1 MMQEV
6 IQYFQANPIIYKAL
20 LSFVIVLIYYK
31 VIRITN
37 KVLHKTIKDHSLYY
51 ITRKR
56 LYYLH
61 SVILLVIFVMLWS
74 ESRLDLTIYVGFIS
88 AGIAIALRE
97 IFTNIAALLI
107 IVIQKPFEVGDR
119 VVVND
124 RAGDVIDQKI
134 FHIVMMEVTPN
145 AEGEQSTGKVVHI
158 PNNYIFT
165 HAVSNA
171 SKGFGYIWSEMDVR
185 LTLGSEWEVAKA
197 QFETILN
204 KHTEHLSTEARDKVV
219 EASKK
224 YMLHSQDLTPA
235 VSVSVSDGYIK
246 LTLRYLT
253 EPRKLKRTEDIIWRE
268 ILEFVKGNEEVEIG

>member
-1 MMQEV
+1 MQEV
-6 IQYFQANPIIYKAL
+6 IHYFQANPIIYKAC
-20 LSFVIVLIYYK
+20 LSLVILLIYYK
-31 VIRITN
+31 VVRLTN
-37 KVLHKTIKDHSLYY
+37 KLLHRTIKENSLYY
-51 ITRKR
+51 VTRKR
-56 LYYLH
+56 FYYLH
-61 SVILLVIFVMLWS
+61 SVILVVIFIMLWS
-74 ESRLDLTIYVGFIS
+74 EARLDLTIYVGFIS

-134 FHIVMMEVTPN
+134 FHFVMMEVTSK

-158 PNNYIFT
+158 PNNYLFT

-171 SKGFGYIWSEMDVR
+171 SKGFGYVWNEIDVR
-185 LTLGSEWEVAKA
+185 LTLDSEWEEAKA

-204 KHTEHLSTEARDKVV
+204 KHTEHISTEARDKVQ

-235 VSVSVSDGYIK
+235 VSVMVKDGYIK

-253 EPRKLKRTEDIIWRE
+253 EPRKLKMTEDIIWRE
-268 ILEFVKGNEEVEIG
+268 VLECVKENEGVKIA